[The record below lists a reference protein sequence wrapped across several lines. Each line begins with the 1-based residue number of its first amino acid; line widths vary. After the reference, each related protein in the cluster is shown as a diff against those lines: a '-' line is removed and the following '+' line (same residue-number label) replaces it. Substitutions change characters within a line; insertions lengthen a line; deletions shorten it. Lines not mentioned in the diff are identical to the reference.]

1 MTQNIV
7 GLVARLKVAQTPGG
21 PSSSSPRSAGVWTH
35 LRAHGRFAAL
45 TLVGLG
51 VCIGILVDD
60 PRLPPQVASP
70 TSTESGDRFTVA
82 AESLPRAA
90 DGRPMT
96 WGVLFDLYGLED
108 ETLRRSLEATLDRP
122 FSLADSRGY
131 RSVAIGQRNVT
142 IVLRASP
149 SRAGP
154 L

>member
-21 PSSSSPRSAGVWTH
+21 PASKPRPAGAWTH
-35 LRAHGRFAAL
+35 LRAHGRFVAL

-60 PRLPPQVASP
+60 PRRPPQVASP
-70 TSTESGDRFTVA
+70 TSTESGDRFIVVP
-82 AESLPRAA
+82 ENLPRTA

-108 ETLRRSLEATLDRP
+108 ETLRRSLEATLERP
-122 FSLADSRGY
+122 FSLADARSYRG
-131 RSVAIGQRNVT
+131 VVVGQRTVA
-142 IVLRASP
+142 IVLRPAP
-149 SRAGP
+149 SRRNSS
-154 L
+154 